1 MLRRIENKKVLFYG
15 LFSMKQ
21 HLFCFG
27 GLYIM
32 FKNWKIDKEK
42 KRYLWK
48 ERVGLS
54 INVLNRYK
62 KQLTITKKIEE
73 TNN

>member
-42 KRYLWK
+42 KEVFV
-48 ERVGLS
+48 ER
-54 INVLNRYK
+54 
-62 KQLTITKKIEE
+62 TC
-73 TNN
+73 

>member
-1 MLRRIENKKVLFYG
+1 
-15 LFSMKQ
+15 
-21 HLFCFG
+21 
-27 GLYIM
+27 M
-32 FKNWKIDKEK
+32 FKNLKIDKEK

-48 ERVGLS
+48 ERVELS

>member
-1 MLRRIENKKVLFYG
+1 
-15 LFSMKQ
+15 
-21 HLFCFG
+21 
-27 GLYIM
+27 M

-42 KRYLWK
+42 KSHLSK

-54 INVLNRYK
+54 INVLHRYK

>member
-42 KRYLWK
+42 KRGICGK
-48 ERVGLS
+48 
-54 INVLNRYK
+54 NVLDY
-62 KQLTITKKIEE
+62 Q
-73 TNN
+73 

>member
-1 MLRRIENKKVLFYG
+1 
-15 LFSMKQ
+15 
-21 HLFCFG
+21 
-27 GLYIM
+27 M

-48 ERVGLS
+48 ERVELS

-62 KQLTITKKIEE
+62 KHLQSQKK
-73 TNN
+73 

>member
-1 MLRRIENKKVLFYG
+1 
-15 LFSMKQ
+15 
-21 HLFCFG
+21 
-27 GLYIM
+27 M

-48 ERVGLS
+48 ECVELS

>member
-1 MLRRIENKKVLFYG
+1 
-15 LFSMKQ
+15 
-21 HLFCFG
+21 
-27 GLYIM
+27 M

-42 KRYLWK
+42 KRHLWK
-48 ERVGLS
+48 ERVELS

>member
-1 MLRRIENKKVLFYG
+1 
-15 LFSMKQ
+15 
-21 HLFCFG
+21 
-27 GLYIM
+27 M

-48 ERVGLS
+48 ERVELS
-54 INVLNRYK
+54 ISVLNRYK

>member
-1 MLRRIENKKVLFYG
+1 
-15 LFSMKQ
+15 
-21 HLFCFG
+21 
-27 GLYIM
+27 M

-48 ERVGLS
+48 ERVGLL

>member
-1 MLRRIENKKVLFYG
+1 
-15 LFSMKQ
+15 MKQ
-21 HLFCFG
+21 HLFCFE

-48 ERVGLS
+48 ERVGLL